1 MLFQYENG
9 IGKVMKLLF
18 KIVMLLTALNCS
30 AETLWSDFSATLLK
44 GDNYQVGDNDR
55 TVFTFEH
62 AAGYS
67 WGDSFMFVDRLHSE
81 NGDKETYIEISPR
94 FKISEYQNSFFKNI
108 YIATTAE
115 VGDGFTHYLLGV
127 GTSLKVPHFTF
138 VNLNLYHR
146 NNDASDN
153 GQQITASWK
162 LPIGPLIYDGFIDFV
177 PSNDNKSTSYNF
189 TSQLKYNIGGMLNI
203 KNKLYLGVE
212 YVYWHNKFGI
222 SNIDEKNMNLLVK
235 YHF

>member
-1 MLFQYENG
+1 
-9 IGKVMKLLF
+9 MKLLTF
-18 KIVMLLTALNCS
+18 SLFMITTLTCS

-44 GDNYQVGDNDR
+44 GNNYQVGDNNR
-55 TVFTFEH
+55 TIFTFEH

-67 WGDSFMFVDRLHSE
+67 WGDSFMFIDRLHSE
-81 NGDKETYIEISPR
+81 NGKKETYAEISPR
-94 FKISEYQNSFFKNI
+94 FEISHYQNSLFKNI
-108 YIATTAE
+108 YVATTAE
-115 VGDGFTHYLLGV
+115 IGDGFTHYLLGV
-127 GTSLKVPHFTF
+127 GTRLKIPHFTF
-138 VNLNLYHR
+138 VNLNIYHR
-146 NNDASDN
+146 NNDSNDN

-162 LPIGPLIYDGFIDFV
+162 LPIGPLTYDGFIDFV

-189 TSQLKYNIGGMLNI
+189 TSQLKYNIGNMLNI

-222 SNIDEKNMNLLVK
+222 NNIDEKNMNLLLK